1 VNGVIPGR
9 FQAFVAVA
17 LLAASVITFRLVQ
30 LQVLGN
36 EQYLE
41 RAEGNRLRINLLAA
55 PRGQI
60 RDRNGQLLATSRLSY
75 QITLHPVQLQKEQ
88 RVEVADRLAKIL
100 DLPAEEM
107 RAKLKRK
114 GPSALP
120 IPMLDDVDETMIARV
135 AEHQRELPGISIEPV
150 VVRYYPRGAF
160 AAHVLG
166 YTGEVTEREL
176 DTLSEHGYRAGDIIG
191 KMGIEKVFDT
201 HLRGV
206 PGRQQV
212 EVDARGRPMRKL
224 AEVPPVPGNDLTL
237 TLDAKLQ
244 AAAEEALGDRK
255 GSVVVLEPQTGEVL
269 ALASNPDFDPNVFA
283 TRLSPKVWRE
293 INGPTRPLLNR
304 AISSVYPPGSI
315 YKIVTHAAA
324 MEEGFADWN
333 SRFVSTG
340 AFYVNGK
347 LFRDWKPGGWGRVDF
362 KEGLVKSID
371 TIYYELGLRM
381 GVDRMKRYSHMFGL
395 GEKTGIILPSE
406 KDGLIPDGAWKR
418 KTLKDRWYP
427 GDSVNMSIGQ
437 GYIEMSSIQA
447 AVEIAT
453 VANKGKVMRPV
464 LVRSPEGLDPVEVRK
479 TTTLKPETWR
489 MLQTGLAETVSR
501 GTAANAKV
509 PGYPAA
515 GKTGSAEAIKGKPT
529 HAWFV
534 CYAPLDQPK
543 LAIAVMLEMAG
554 GGGAMAA
561 PVAAKLIRTHY
572 GVPDPHAAKAA
583 SGSAPV
589 GSASGSAAVEGD

>member
-1 VNGVIPGR
+1 VNGVIEGR
-9 FQAFVAVA
+9 FSAFIAVA
-17 LLAASVITFRLVQ
+17 LIAASVIGARLVQ
-30 LQVLGN
+30 LQIVGS
-36 EQYLE
+36 EQYFE

-60 RDRNGQLLATSRLSY
+60 RDRNGLTLATSRLSY
-75 QITLHPVQLQKEQ
+75 QIALHPVQLKKEQ
-88 RVEVADRLAKIL
+88 REEVADRLAVIL
-100 DLPAEEM
+100 GRPSAEM
-107 RAKLKRK
+107 RAKLKRSK

-120 IPMLDDVDETMIARV
+120 IPMLDDVDETVVARV
-135 AEHQRELPGISIEPV
+135 AEHQRELPGVSIDPV

-160 AAHVLG
+160 ASHVVG

-176 DTLSEHGYRAGDIIG
+176 ENIGDQGYRSGDIIG

-206 PGRQQV
+206 PGRLQV

-224 AEVPPVPGNDLTL
+224 AEVPPVPGKDITL

-244 AAAEEALGDRK
+244 STAEEALGDRK
-255 GSVVVLEPQTGEVL
+255 GSVVVMDPFNGEVL

-283 TRLSPKVWRE
+283 TRLSPKAWQE
-293 INGPTRPLLNR
+293 INAPSRPLLNR

-324 MEEGFADWN
+324 MEEGYASWN
-333 SRFVSTG
+333 SRYNSTG
-340 AFYVNGK
+340 VFYVGSK
-347 LFRDWKPGGWGRVDF
+347 LFRDWKAGGFGNVDF
-362 KEGLVKSID
+362 KRAMVMSID
-371 TIYYELGLRM
+371 TVYYELGLKM
-381 GVDRMKRYSHMFGL
+381 GPDRMKRYATMFGL
-395 GEKTGIILPSE
+395 GEKTGIVLPSE
-406 KDGLIPDGAWKR
+406 KAGLIPDPAWKR
-418 KTLKDRWYP
+418 RALKEKWYP

-437 GYIEMSSIQA
+437 GYIQMSSVQA

-453 VANKGKVMRPV
+453 VANGGKVMRPI
-464 LVRSPEGLDPVEVRK
+464 LIRSPEGLDPVEVRK
-479 TTTLKPETWR
+479 QNTWKPETWR
-489 MLQTGLAETVSR
+489 MLKTALAETVAS
-501 GTAANAKV
+501 GTGAGARV
-509 PGYPAA
+509 PGYLAA

-534 CYAPLDQPK
+534 CYVPAEKPK

-561 PVAAKLIRTHY
+561 PVAAKIIRANW
-572 GVPDPHAAKAA
+572 GVPDPNATKAPPP
-583 SGSAPV
+583 APV
-589 GSASGSAAVEGD
+589 GGE

>member
-1 VNGVIPGR
+1 MNGVVPGR
-9 FQAFVAVA
+9 FPAFVAVA
-17 LLAASVITFRLVQ
+17 VFAASVIGFRLVQ
-30 LQVLGN
+30 LQVVGN

-60 RDRNGQLLATSRLSY
+60 RDRNGQILATSRLSY
-75 QITLHPVQLQKEQ
+75 QIALHPVQLKKEQ
-88 RVEVADRLAKIL
+88 RVEVADRLAAIL
-100 DLPAEEM
+100 NRPPEEL

-120 IPMLDDVDETMIARV
+120 IPMLEDVDETIIARV
-135 AEHQRELPGISIEPV
+135 AEHQRELPGVSIDPV

-160 AAHVLG
+160 ASHVIG
-166 YTGEVTEREL
+166 YTGEVTEKEL
-176 DTLSEHGYRAGDIIG
+176 EKLSEQGYRAGDIIG
-191 KMGIEKVFDT
+191 KMGIEKVFDA

-206 PGRQQV
+206 AGRQQV

-224 AEVPPVPGNDLTL
+224 AEVPPVPGKDLTL
-237 TLDAKLQ
+237 TIDAKLQ

-255 GSVVVLEPQTGEVL
+255 GSVVAMDPFTGEVL

-283 TRLSPKVWRE
+283 TRLTPQAWRE
-293 INGPTRPLLNR
+293 VNSPSRPLLNR

-324 MEEGFADWN
+324 MEEGFANAN
-333 SRFVSTG
+333 SRYVSNG
-340 AFYVNGK
+340 QFYVGSK
-347 LFRDWKPGGWGRVDF
+347 LFRDWKAGGFGNVPF
-362 KEGLVKSID
+362 KEGLVKSIN
-371 TIYYELGLRM
+371 TIYYELGLKM
-381 GVDRMKRYSHMFGL
+381 GPDRMKRYSHMFGL

-418 KTLKDRWYP
+418 KALKERWNP
-427 GDSVNMSIGQ
+427 GDSVNMSTGQ
-437 GYIEMSSIQA
+437 GFVQMSSLQA
-447 AVEIAT
+447 AVSIAT

-479 TTTLKPETWR
+479 TANFKPETWT
-489 MLQTGLAETVSR
+489 MLHTALAETVSR
-501 GTAANAKV
+501 GTAGAARI

-534 CYAPLDQPK
+534 VYAPTDQPK
-543 LAIAVMLEMAG
+543 IAVAAMLEMAG
-554 GGGAMAA
+554 GGGSVAG
-561 PVAAKLIRTHY
+561 PVASHVLRTY
-572 GVPDPHAAKAA
+572 FGVPDPHAK
-583 SGSAPV
+583 P
-589 GSASGSAAVEGD
+589 ASGSAAPAVPVEGD

>member
-1 VNGVIPGR
+1 MNGVIPER
-9 FQAFVAVA
+9 FHAFIAVA
-17 LLAASVITFRLVQ
+17 LVATSVIGFRLVQ
-30 LQVLGN
+30 LQVIGS

-41 RAEGNRLRINLLAA
+41 RAEGNRLRINMLAA
-55 PRGQI
+55 PRGTI

-88 RVEVADRLAKIL
+88 RVEIADRLAVVL
-100 DLPAEEM
+100 GMSSAEL
-107 RAKLKRK
+107 RGKLKRK

-120 IPMLDDVDETMIARV
+120 IPMVEDADETMIARV

-176 DTLSEHGYRAGDIIG
+176 DAMADHGYRAGDIIG

-224 AEVPPVPGNDLTL
+224 AEVPPVPGQDLTL
-237 TLDAKLQ
+237 TLDVKLQ

-255 GSVVVLEPQTGEVL
+255 GSVVVLEPFTGEVL

-283 TRLSPKVWRE
+283 TRLSPTVWRE
-293 INGPTRPLLNR
+293 INGPNRPLLNR

-324 MEEGFADWN
+324 MEEGFANWN
-333 SRFVSTG
+333 SRYLSTG
-340 AFYVNGK
+340 VFYVGSK
-347 LFRDWKPGGWGRVDF
+347 LFRDWKPGGFGRVEF

-371 TIYYELGLRM
+371 TIYYELGLKM
-381 GVDRMKRYSHMFGL
+381 GPDRMKRYSHMFGL

-406 KDGLIPDGAWKR
+406 RDGLIPDGAWKR
-418 KTLKDRWYP
+418 KALKEKWYP
-427 GDSVNMSIGQ
+427 GDSVNMSTGQ
-437 GYIEMSSIQA
+437 GYVQMSTIQA

-453 VANKGKVMRPV
+453 VATEGKVMRPV

-489 MLQTGLAETVSR
+489 MLHTALAETVSR
-501 GTAANAKV
+501 GTAANARV

-534 CYAPLDQPK
+534 CYAPVDQPK
-543 LAIAVMLEMAG
+543 LAIGVMLEMAG

-561 PVAAKLIRTHY
+561 PIAAKLIRAHY
-572 GVPDPHAAKAA
+572 GVPDPAAAKAA
-583 SGSAPV
+583 SGSV
-589 GSASGSAAVEGD
+589 STASGSAAVEGD

>member
-1 VNGVIPGR
+1 MNGVVPGR
-9 FQAFVAVA
+9 FPAFVTVA
-17 LLAASVITFRLVQ
+17 ALAASVIGFRLVN
-30 LQVLGN
+30 LQVFSG

-60 RDRNGQLLATSRLSY
+60 RDRNGQILASSRLSY
-75 QITLHPVQLQKEQ
+75 QIALHPVQLNKEQ
-88 RVEVADRLAKIL
+88 RVEVADRLATIL
-100 DLPAEEM
+100 GLPAEEL
-107 RAKLKRK
+107 RAKLQRK

-120 IPMLDDVDETMIARV
+120 IPMLQDVDESVIARV
-135 AEHQRELPGISIEPV
+135 AEHQRELPGVSIDPV
-150 VVRYYPRGAF
+150 VVRHYPRGAF
-160 AAHVLG
+160 AAHAIG

-176 DTLSEHGYRAGDIIG
+176 SKMEDEGYRAGDIIG
-191 KMGIEKVFDT
+191 KMGIEKVFDS

-224 AEVPPVPGNDLTL
+224 AEVPPVPGKDITL
-237 TLDAKLQ
+237 TIDVKLQ
-244 AAAEEALGDRK
+244 AAAEQALGDRK
-255 GSVVVLEPQTGEVL
+255 GSVVVLEPFSGEVL

-283 TRLSPKVWRE
+283 TRLTPKAWRE
-293 INGPTRPLLNR
+293 INSPSRPLLNR
-304 AISSVYPPGSI
+304 AIQSVYPPGSI

-324 MEEGFADWN
+324 MEGGYANWN
-333 SRFVSTG
+333 SRYVSTG
-340 AFYVNGK
+340 QFYVGSK
-347 LFRDWKPGGWGRVDF
+347 LFRDWKPGGWGRVEF

-371 TIYYELGLRM
+371 TIYYELGLKM
-381 GVDRMKRYSHMFGL
+381 GPDRMKRYSHMFGL

-406 KDGLIPDGAWKR
+406 REGLIPDGAWK
-418 KTLKDRWYP
+418 KKALKEKWYP

-437 GYIEMSSIQA
+437 GYIQTSPIQA

-453 VANKGKVMRPV
+453 VANSGKVMRPV

-479 TTTLKPETWR
+479 TVELKPETWR
-489 MLQTGLAETVSR
+489 MLHTALAETVSR
-501 GTAANAKV
+501 GTAAAARI

-534 CYAPLDQPK
+534 AYAPTDKPTI
-543 LAIAVMLEMAG
+543 AVAVMLEMAG
-554 GGGAMAA
+554 GGGSVAG
-561 PVAAKLIRTHY
+561 PVAGHLLRTHF
-572 GVPDPHAAKAA
+572 GVPDPNAKPA
-583 SGSAPV
+583 SGSATPSIPAVPV
-589 GSASGSAAVEGD
+589 DGD

>member
-1 VNGVIPGR
+1 MNGVVSGR
-9 FQAFVAVA
+9 FPAFIGVA
-17 LLAASVITFRLVQ
+17 LFAASIIGFRLVQ
-30 LQVLGN
+30 LQVVGN

-41 RAEGNRLRINLLAA
+41 RAEGNRLRINLIAA

-60 RDRNGQLLATSRLSY
+60 RDRNGLLLATSRLSY
-75 QITLHPVQLQKEQ
+75 QIALHPVQLKKEQ
-88 RVEVADRLAKIL
+88 RTEVAERLAIIL
-100 DLPAEEM
+100 GLPPEEL
-107 RAKLKRK
+107 RAKLNRK

-120 IPMLDDVDETMIARV
+120 IPMLDDVDEMTIARV
-135 AEHQRELPGISIEPV
+135 AEHQRELPGVSIDPV

-160 AAHVLG
+160 AAHVIG

-176 DTLSEHGYRAGDIIG
+176 DTLGDQGYRAGDIIG
-191 KMGIEKVFDT
+191 KMGIEKVFDS

-224 AEVPPVPGNDLTL
+224 AEVPPVPGNDITL
-237 TLDAKLQ
+237 TIDAKLQ
-244 AAAEEALGDRK
+244 AAAEDALGDRK
-255 GSVVVLEPQTGEVL
+255 GSVVVMEPFSGEVL

-283 TRLSPKVWRE
+283 TRLSPKAWRE

-324 MEEGFADWN
+324 MEEGFANWN
-333 SRFVSTG
+333 SQYLSTG
-340 AFYVNGK
+340 QFYVGSK
-347 LFRDWKPGGWGRVDF
+347 LFRDWKPGGFGRVDF

-371 TIYYELGLRM
+371 TIYYELGLKM
-381 GVDRMKRYSHMFGL
+381 GPDRMKRYSHMFGL
-395 GEKTGIILPSE
+395 GEKTGIVLPSE
-406 KDGLIPDGAWKR
+406 KEGLIPDGAWKR
-418 KTLKDRWYP
+418 KALKEKWYP

-437 GYIEMSSIQA
+437 GYIQMSTIQA

-453 VANKGKVMRPV
+453 VANDGKVMRPV

-479 TTTLKPETWR
+479 TVNLKPETWR
-489 MLQTGLAETVSR
+489 MLHTALAETVSR
-501 GTAANAKV
+501 GTAGAARV

-529 HAWFV
+529 HAWFIA
-534 CYAPLDQPK
+534 YAPTEKPTI
-543 LAIAVMLEMAG
+543 AVAVMLEMAG
-554 GGGAMAA
+554 GGGAVAG
-561 PVAAKLIRTHY
+561 PVAGHLIRTHF
-572 GVPDPHAAKAA
+572 GVPDPNATKSA
-583 SGSAPV
+583 SGSV
-589 GSASGSAAVEGD
+589 ASGSAAPIASD

>member
-1 VNGVIPGR
+1 MNGVVPGR
-9 FQAFVAVA
+9 FPAFVTVA
-17 LLAASVITFRLVQ
+17 ALAASVIGFRLVN
-30 LQVLGN
+30 LQVFSG

-60 RDRNGQLLATSRLSY
+60 RDRNGQILASSRLSY
-75 QITLHPVQLQKEQ
+75 QIALHPVQLNKEQ
-88 RVEVADRLAKIL
+88 RVEVADRLATIL
-100 DLPAEEM
+100 GLPAEEL
-107 RAKLKRK
+107 RAKLQRK

-120 IPMLDDVDETMIARV
+120 IPMLQDVDESVIARV
-135 AEHQRELPGISIEPV
+135 AEHQRELPGVSIDPV
-150 VVRYYPRGAF
+150 VVRHYPRGAF
-160 AAHVLG
+160 AAHAIG

-176 DTLSEHGYRAGDIIG
+176 SKMEDEGYRAGDIIG
-191 KMGIEKVFDT
+191 KMGIEKVFDS

-224 AEVPPVPGNDLTL
+224 AEVPPVPGKDITL
-237 TLDAKLQ
+237 TIDVKLQ
-244 AAAEEALGDRK
+244 AAAEQALGDRK
-255 GSVVVLEPQTGEVL
+255 GSVVVLEPFSGEVL

-283 TRLSPKVWRE
+283 TRLTPKAWRE
-293 INGPTRPLLNR
+293 INSPSRPLLNR
-304 AISSVYPPGSI
+304 AIQSVYPPGSI

-324 MEEGFADWN
+324 MEGGYANWN
-333 SRFVSTG
+333 SRYVSTG
-340 AFYVNGK
+340 QFYVGSK
-347 LFRDWKPGGWGRVDF
+347 LFRDWKPGGWGRVEF

-371 TIYYELGLRM
+371 TIYYELGLKM
-381 GVDRMKRYSHMFGL
+381 GPDRMKRYSHMFGL

-406 KDGLIPDGAWKR
+406 REGLIPDGAWK
-418 KTLKDRWYP
+418 KKALKEKWYP

-437 GYIEMSSIQA
+437 GYIQTSPIQA

-453 VANKGKVMRPV
+453 VANSGKVMRPI

-479 TTTLKPETWR
+479 TVELKPETWR
-489 MLQTGLAETVSR
+489 MLHTALAETVSR
-501 GTAANAKV
+501 GTAAAARI

-534 CYAPLDQPK
+534 AYAPTDKPTI
-543 LAIAVMLEMAG
+543 AVAVMLEMAG
-554 GGGAMAA
+554 GGGSVAG
-561 PVAAKLIRTHY
+561 PVAGHLLRTHF
-572 GVPDPHAAKAA
+572 GVPDPNAKPA
-583 SGSAPV
+583 SGSATPSIPAVPV
-589 GSASGSAAVEGD
+589 DGD